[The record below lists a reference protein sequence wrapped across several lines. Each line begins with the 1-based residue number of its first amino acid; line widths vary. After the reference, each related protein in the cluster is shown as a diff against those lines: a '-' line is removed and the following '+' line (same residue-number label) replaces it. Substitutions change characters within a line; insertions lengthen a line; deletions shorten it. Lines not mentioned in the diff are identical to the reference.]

1 MCRNSVGKEQTG
13 GGEDRERK
21 LLNSYFLSCREGRP
35 FPHLP
40 QRAEEFRFGTRP
52 RQSHNFAA
60 LTASAN
66 MEPARHFFGRLFGR
80 VKVFFFVLCPCR
92 EGRAAPRPQTTRTHV
107 SVAQQRA
114 APLVSERP
122 TVRHAL
128 VVRTGK
134 RINNK
139 RAKKAS
145 VAVKGGGGGGSTLG

>member
-52 RQSHNFAA
+52 RQFHNFAA

-66 MEPARHFFGRLFGR
+66 MEPARHFFWSSIWAGES
-80 VKVFFFVLCPCR
+80 VCYSFFFVLCPR
-92 EGRAAPRPQTTRTHV
+92 RKGRAAPRPQTTRTHV

-114 APLVSERP
+114 APLVSKRP

-139 RAKKAS
+139 RAKKS
-145 VAVKGGGGGGSTLG
+145 

>member
-52 RQSHNFAA
+52 RQFHNFAA

-66 MEPARHFFGRLFGR
+66 AEPARHFFWSSIWAGES
-80 VKVFFFVLCPCR
+80 VCYSFFCVVSMSEGEGGASTADDEDSCVCR
-92 EGRAAPRPQTTRTHV
+92 ATASSPTCQQAPRGL
-107 SVAQQRA
+107 S
-114 APLVSERP
+114 APCS
-122 TVRHAL
+122 
-128 VVRTGK
+128 
-134 RINNK
+134 
-139 RAKKAS
+139 S
-145 VAVKGGGGGGSTLG
+145 STYG